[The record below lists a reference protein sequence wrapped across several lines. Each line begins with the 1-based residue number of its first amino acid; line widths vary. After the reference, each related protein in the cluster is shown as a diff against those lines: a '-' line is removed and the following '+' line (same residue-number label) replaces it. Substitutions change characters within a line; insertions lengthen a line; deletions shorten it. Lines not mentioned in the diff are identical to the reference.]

1 MKASAKRIED
11 YGFIGNMRTAALI
24 DRDATLEWLCM
35 PRFDSD
41 ACCAALLGDR
51 SNGYWQIAPREK
63 VVSRT
68 RRYRGETLV
77 LETLFETDSGCV
89 AVIDFMPLER
99 SGEARVDLMRV
110 VEGREGCVAMEC
122 DALFRFGYGDVTPL
136 LREDRDGASAI
147 AGPDALRLRSP
158 TSLHCDDGVL
168 RATFSIDRGERVP
181 FVLSW
186 HDSYR
191 GAPEPC
197 DALQALD
204 DVEQW
209 WRDWSERCEVDDA
222 FREPVVR
229 SLITLKA
236 LTDEQ
241 TGGMVGAASCSLPE
255 SNGGELNWDYRY
267 TWLRDATFTLYAL
280 LASGYREEAYAWRQW
295 LLRVAAGEP
304 GKLQPIYGIAGERRI
319 DEHELDW
326 LSGFNDSRPVRIGNG
341 AYRQIQL
348 DIHGE
353 VMDGLHASRMQDI
366 EPDADL
372 WRVQYRLVRY
382 IEAHWQQP
390 GAGLW
395 ESRGPERHY
404 THSKVMAW
412 VAVDRAIKGIE
423 NFGFE
428 GDVEDW
434 KHLRQRIH
442 EDVCTHGFK
451 RSRNSFV
458 QHYDSDELDASLL
471 LLPLVGFLPAT
482 DPRIEATVEAIQQE
496 LTRDGFVY
504 RFATDTKRHDQA
516 EDEGAFLVCCFW
528 LVDVLLL
535 QERRDEAR
543 VLFDKLLDVRNDLG
557 LLSEEYHPVQRCL
570 LGNFPQAFSH
580 VGLVNSAHNFGH
592 ARRRQGPQPARSR
605 QAD

>member
-1 MKASAKRIED
+1 MEASAKRIED

-51 SNGYWQIAPREK
+51 NNGYWQIAPRGK
-63 VVSRT
+63 VISRS

-77 LETLFETDSGCV
+77 LETLFETDSGRV
-89 AVIDFMPLER
+89 AVIDFMPLSR
-99 SGEARVDLMRV
+99 DGEARVDLMRI
-110 VEGREGCVAMEC
+110 VEGREGKVEMEC
-122 DALFRFGYGDVTPL
+122 NALFRFGYGDVTPL
-136 LREDRDGASAI
+136 LREDRHGISAI
-147 AGPDALRLRSP
+147 AGPDALRLSSP
-158 TSLHCDDGVL
+158 TQMRCDEDAL
-168 RATFSIDRGERVP
+168 RATFSVAAGERVP
-181 FVLSW
+181 FTLTW
-186 HDSYR
+186 HASYQK
-191 GAPEPC
+191 APEPH
-197 DALQALD
+197 DPLQALD
-204 DVEQW
+204 KVERW
-209 WRDWSERCEVDDA
+209 WSDWSGRCEIDDA

-255 SNGGELNWDYRY
+255 SLGGELNWDYRY

-319 DEHELDW
+319 DEHKLDW
-326 LSGFNDSRPVRIGNG
+326 LSGFNGCRPVRIGNG
-341 AYRQIQL
+341 AYRQVQL

-382 IEAHWQQP
+382 VEAHWQQP

-395 ESRGPERHY
+395 ELRGPQQHY

-412 VAVDRAIKGIE
+412 VAVDRAIKGVE
-423 NFGFE
+423 NFGLE
-428 GDVEDW
+428 GDIDDW
-434 KHLRQRIH
+434 KRLRQRIH
-442 EDVCTHGFK
+442 EDVCTHGFN
-451 RSRNSFV
+451 RARNSFV

-482 DPRIEATVEAIQQE
+482 DPRIEATVEAIQHE

-504 RFATDTKRHDQA
+504 RFVTDTKRHSLA
-516 EDEGAFLVCCFW
+516 EGEGAFLVCCFW

-535 QERRDEAR
+535 QERRDEAQA
-543 VLFDKLLDVRNDLG
+543 LFDKLLDVRNDLG
-557 LLSEEYHPVQRCL
+557 LLSEEYHPIQRCL

-580 VGLVNSAHNFGH
+580 VGLVNSAHNFSNAH
-592 ARRRQGPQPARSR
+592 QPHQPARSR